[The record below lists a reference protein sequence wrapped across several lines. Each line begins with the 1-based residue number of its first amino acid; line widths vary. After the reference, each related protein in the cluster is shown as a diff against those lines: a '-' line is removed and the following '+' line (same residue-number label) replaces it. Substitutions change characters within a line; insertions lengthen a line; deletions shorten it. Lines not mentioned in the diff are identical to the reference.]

1 MAFELQGENGMQA
14 VYQPA
19 DLLEANMLVA
29 MLQGEGISAHIHGA
43 NLVGAMGEL
52 PALGLLSI
60 WVEDG
65 QVERAARLIRD
76 YTGAQPCADEYSEAT
91 GEEQLLGGLWC

>member
-1 MAFELQGENGMQA
+1 MQA

-19 DLLEANMLVA
+19 DLLEANMLVS
-29 MLQGEGISAHIHGA
+29 MLEGEGISAHIHGA

-65 QVERAARLIRD
+65 QLERAAGLIRD
-76 YTGAQPCADEYSEAT
+76 YVQALPCTDEYSEAT
-91 GEEQLLGGLWC
+91 GEQQLRGGLWC